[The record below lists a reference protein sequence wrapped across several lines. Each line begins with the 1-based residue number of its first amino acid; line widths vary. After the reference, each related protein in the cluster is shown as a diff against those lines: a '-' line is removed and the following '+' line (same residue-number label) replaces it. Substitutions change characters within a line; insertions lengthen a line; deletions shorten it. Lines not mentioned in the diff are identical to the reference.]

1 VTLKYFLFD
10 LGSTLIYF
18 DSRWENIL
26 LKANQ
31 ALWSGLVNQGL
42 KLPETDFI
50 NAFFSAQGAYWRQ
63 RDIDLIEK
71 TTYSVLSRLLED
83 FGIKEVKESVLR
95 NALAEM
101 YTVSQA
107 HWLVEA
113 DTVDALKALQQH
125 GCRMGLISNAG
136 DDMDVQLLVDKAEIR
151 PYMDFI
157 ISSASFGKRKPS
169 PEIFT
174 HALSFWGAAPEEA
187 LMVGDRLEVDV
198 LGAHQVGMMGVWIS
212 RRVKGSYT
220 AGDIKHYAP
229 ELCVDSLGELLALVD
244 GSKEA

>member
-1 VTLKYFLFD
+1 MTLKYFLFD
-10 LGSTLIYF
+10 LGDTLIYF
-18 DSRWENIL
+18 DSRWEDIHHEL
-26 LKANQ
+26 NQ
-31 ALWSGLVNQGL
+31 VLWSGLSNQGL

-50 NAFFSAQGAYWRQ
+50 NALFYAQEVYWKQ

-71 TTYSVLSRLLED
+71 TTYYMLKGLLEGL
-83 FGIKEVKESVLR
+83 GIKGVQESVLR
-95 NALAEM
+95 NAIAEM

-113 DTVDALKALQQH
+113 DAVDTLKSLQQH

-136 DDMDVQLLVDKAEIR
+136 DDLDVQLLVDKAGVR

-169 PEIFT
+169 REIFE
-174 HALSFWGAAPEEA
+174 HALSFWDAVPEEA
-187 LMVGDRLEVDV
+187 VMVGDRLEADV

-212 RRVKGSYT
+212 RRVKGNYT
-220 AGDIKHYAP
+220 ADDIKRYTP
-229 ELCVDSLGELLALVD
+229 ELRVDSLKELLALVE

>member
-1 VTLKYFLFD
+1 MTLKCFLFD

-18 DSRWENIL
+18 DSHWEDTL
-26 LKANQ
+26 HKARQ

-42 KLPETDFI
+42 ELPEIDFI
-50 NAFFSAQGAYWRQ
+50 NAFSSVQKAYWKQ

-71 TTYSVLSRLLED
+71 TTYSVLSEVLAD
-83 FGIKEVKESVLR
+83 FDTEEVQESVLR
-95 NALAEM
+95 DALAEM

-107 HWLVEA
+107 YWLVEA
-113 DTVDALKALQQH
+113 DTVDTLKALQQH

-136 DDMDVQLLVDKAEIR
+136 DDMDVQLLVDKAGVR

-157 ISSASFGKRKPS
+157 ISSAGFGKRKPS

-174 HALSFWGAAPEEA
+174 HALSFWDAAPEEA
-187 LMVGDRLEVDV
+187 VMVGDRLEADV
-198 LGAHQVGMMGVWIS
+198 LGAHKVGMMSVWIS
-212 RRVKGSYT
+212 RRVKGNYT
-220 AGDIKHYAP
+220 AEDIKHYAP

-244 GSKEA
+244 GSEEA